1 MKNTKLY
8 IAVNGDYRELD
19 ITDIDILLQFEEVNI
34 RSFESLK
41 AEHSKT
47 IVLSGTQTN
56 NEILGYLYDITTS
69 SSFDVLK
76 AAPCYIE
83 SENNILFDGSF
94 KLINVTLNPN
104 GVKEYECVLTAK
116 TLDFFDNLKTLR
128 LKDIDLSDFEHT
140 LTKSNVEN
148 SWATSIRYQN
158 TTVPFELGFGYV
170 YPLEFRGVN
179 DIGYLWSPKDMSP
192 AIYLKTLIDKGLAQ
206 LGYNYRSNFFN
217 SDDFKRL
224 IMPNV
229 YQRVP
234 LTQNQIDNKQFIA
247 KRSSDSVGTIQTQTP
262 TFQFTN
268 FYIIYYETFMP
279 NTVVNSYSSTFFAL
293 DLFNQDV
300 QDAGNHFNQGT
311 GQIVYI
317 NQFVSGTIKVQ
328 LDYDF
333 IISVFEN
340 PSLPFNYRLSSYTL
354 TQNVGNSFPLANG
367 SKWKIDVQLYNNNAL
382 IETQS
387 KSISVPSTPITT
399 TNAGAF
405 VDTLLLSE
413 SGEFN
418 FQVNGAGTYF
428 VQVIFSSDDYQ
439 AVMYSGNA
447 NITAEA
453 RAKLNIKDTSRL
465 SFILDDT
472 YCQENDTISI
482 QQCFN
487 NSTTLFDLFKD
498 LGKMFNLRYEFENDD
513 KTIVIE
519 PATTY
524 YDNGVIKDW
533 SKKIDDN
540 QPILIETIS
549 DLDFDSLKFH
559 YVEDGDYHNKYT
571 LDTYD
576 AYYGEQVVSIEND
589 WSNEERVIKTDTI
602 ASTPNVNYIGD
613 ISLPYYVTYEGG
625 NYKPMSEIKPRILIY
640 GGLVQ
645 SSSNWCW
652 ISKLIH
658 YTSQNIIANFRN
670 TYPFAGHINTPYNQT
685 WDINFGTRPAY
696 YWAYNTITD
705 NNLYN
710 RFYKQFIDSEIN
722 PDTKILTAYFNLTD
736 EDIYKFRYNDKIFID
751 NTYYRVN
758 KIIDY
763 NPIKSELT
771 KVELVKIVDVDVFIP
786 QARIIK
792 PNDWINVDTI
802 SKGDTGGGGGAIPV
816 EDISKPTIGGSDN
829 SFARIDNGYQ
839 NIISKNS
846 FNVLINGNNN
856 LVQANSLNVTITG
869 DNNQVLNGATNV
881 VVIGSGIK
889 ITESNTSY
897 IEGIGF
903 IQNGVLVPQE
913 FNVLDGG
920 QDEVQNQ
927 FSVTTLNIVDGMSDS
942 VQQVN
947 YDYNIN
953 IIE

>member
-56 NEILGYLYDITTS
+56 NDILGYLYDITTS

-83 SENNILFDGSF
+83 SENNILFEGSF
-94 KLINVTLNPN
+94 KLVNVTLNPN

-116 TLDFFDNLKTLR
+116 ALDFFDDLKTLR
-128 LKDIDLSDFEHT
+128 LKDIDLIDFEHT

-158 TTVPFELGFGYV
+158 TTAPFELGFGYV

-192 AIYLKTLIDKGLAQ
+192 AIYLKTLIDKGLSQ
-206 LGYNYRSNFFN
+206 LGYNYRSQFFN
-217 SDDFKRL
+217 SADFKRL

-234 LTQNQIDNKQFIA
+234 LLDSEIQCRQFDGTQTAAALTQLNSIQGINLGNNYIPLGASDFERTFRGTMNDPCNINQGDYFTINAQGNYTINISHTLEIFIDIDPSESYTSYRIRNNASQPA
-247 KRSSDSVGTIQTQTP
+247 KIKYRISFLNYTTNTVLSFTEKTITIPDTIQT
-262 TFQFTN
+262 TN
-268 FYIIYYETFMP
+268 FSFTESL
-279 NTVVNSYSSTFFAL
+279 NASYSSYFGNGFNVAILVTIVSDDIIYAL
-293 DLFNQDV
+293 RQDSIQMKFSV
-300 QDAGNHFNQGT
+300 Q
-311 GQIVYI
+311 
-317 NQFVSGTIKVQ
+317 
-328 LDYDF
+328 
-333 IISVFEN
+333 
-340 PSLPFNYRLSSYTL
+340 
-354 TQNVGNSFPLANG
+354 
-367 SKWKIDVQLYNNNAL
+367 
-382 IETQS
+382 
-387 KSISVPSTPITT
+387 
-399 TNAGAF
+399 
-405 VDTLLLSE
+405 VDTDE
-413 SGEFN
+413 D
-418 FQVNGAGTYF
+418 
-428 VQVIFSSDDYQ
+428 I
-439 AVMYSGNA
+439 
-447 NITAEA
+447 
-453 RAKLNIKDTSRL
+453 RL
-465 SFILDDT
+465 VLDSP
-472 YCQENDTISI
+472 YCEENDTINLN
-482 QQCFN
+482 QCLN
-487 NSTTLFDLFKD
+487 NTTTLFDLFKD

-524 YDNGVIKDW
+524 YDKGVVKDW

-559 YVEDGDYHNKYT
+559 YVEDGDFHNKYT

-576 AYYGEQVVSIEND
+576 AYYGEQLVNIDND
-589 WSNEERVIKTDTI
+589 WSDGQRVIKTDTI

-652 ISKLIH
+652 ISKLIP
-658 YTSQNIIANFRN
+658 YTSNNIIANFRS

-722 PDTKILTAYFNLTD
+722 PDTKILTAYFNLSD

-786 QARIIK
+786 QQRIIK

-802 SKGDTGGGGGAIPV
+802 GGGSKGEGGAIPI
-816 EDISKPTIGGSDN
+816 EDISKPTGGSDN
-829 SFARIDNGYQ
+829 AFARIDNGYQ
-839 NIISKNS
+839 NTISENS

-856 LVQANSLNVTITG
+856 LVQDNSLNVSITG

-881 VVIGSGIK
+881 VIIGSGIK
-889 ITESNTSY
+889 ITESDTSY
-897 IEGIGF
+897 IEGIGY
-903 IQNGVLVPQE
+903 IKDGVLVPQE
-913 FNVLDGG
+913 FNVADGG
-920 QDEVQNQ
+920 QDEVQNP
-927 FSVTTLNIVDGMSDS
+927 FSVTTLNIIDGMEDS
-942 VQQVN
+942 VQNVN
-947 YDYNIN
+947 YDFNIN